1 MKAFRAILTNTAKM
15 LGLVLETMFGNWMLS
30 GQYTKCL
37 NKFLFIWTNCP
48 DKREP
53 VNIQLAM
60 VAEALSSI
68 HVVAKKNGGE
78 VGV

>member
-1 MKAFRAILTNTAKM
+1 MKAFRAILTNIAKM
-15 LGLVLETMFGNWMLS
+15 LGLVLEIMFGNWTLS
-30 GQYTKCL
+30 RQYTECL

-53 VNIQLAM
+53 VKIQLET
-60 VAEALSSI
+60 VAEALNCI

-78 VGV
+78 VSV